1 MDVSLIFQ
9 IAGIALIIS
18 VINIV
23 LTQAGR
29 QEQAHILN
37 IVGVVIVLLLI
48 IPTINQFL
56 TTVRSVFRM

>member
-9 IAGIALIIS
+9 IAGIALVIS

-48 IPTINQFL
+48 IPIISQFL
-56 TTVRSVFRM
+56 TTVRTVFRL